1 NLLLILDPFC
11 PKPFDDVHKGGTYT
25 SSIPLTLPTSAK
37 KGLYVVVSTI
47 QSDNLSDTIQTA
59 FTVK

>member
-1 NLLLILDPFC
+1 V
-11 PKPFDDVHKGGTYT
+11 KVSRKGGTYT
-25 SSIPLTLPTSAK
+25 SSIPLTLPSSAK

-47 QSDNLSDTIQTA
+47 QSEKLSDTIQTA